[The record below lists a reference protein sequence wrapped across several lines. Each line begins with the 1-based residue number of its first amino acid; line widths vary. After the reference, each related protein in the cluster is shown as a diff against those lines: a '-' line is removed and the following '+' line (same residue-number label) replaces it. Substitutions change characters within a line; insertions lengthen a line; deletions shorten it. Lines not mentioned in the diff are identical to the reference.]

1 MSIVPDVIRTC
12 GSGTTKCTRMVQC
25 CPKNRVDPRIRWIP
39 MVDHHISSLSPDS
52 PVKTS
57 INWGSAYVDSC
68 TSEVHK
74 SLPRYS
80 HSTSPGDT
88 ASQAGFPGAFQNL
101 IILHH
106 SLHHSQFFCIIL
118 SILLHRHSQIPQN
131 FQFSKSG
138 VRLHRPGARIDRS
151 QHLRLAA
158 DPWDYSTRVSF
169 AS

>member
-1 MSIVPDVIRTC
+1 MSTVPDAIRTC

-25 CPKNRVDPRIRWIP
+25 CPKNTVDPRIRWIP
-39 MVDHHISSLSPDS
+39 MVDHHISSLSPAKLPSIGGPLMSTAAPRRCTKASHDTRTALLQETRPPKPGFQALS
-52 PVKTS
+52 RTS
-57 INWGSAYVDSC
+57 LLTRDPC
-68 TSEVHK
+68 
-74 SLPRYS
+74 PR
-80 HSTSPGDT
+80 
-88 ASQAGFPGAFQNL
+88 FFI

-131 FQFSKSG
+131 FHFSKG

-158 DPWDYSTRVSF
+158 DPT
-169 AS
+169 